1 MYLHVYIT
9 KDYDMYELKVNKV
22 SKNRMR
28 YDNEHIISLD
38 DIVYKNGKFSIA
50 KRVNIKFKAILP
62 EDKDK
67 AKEYV
72 LEMIK
77 HITDGIDETE
87 EMEQFDEITEAID
100 YIKELKESNGVN
112 EEYVSLKDVIIND
125 SVMNK
130 IEQTLKFLNKDEKY
144 RAIGAK
150 TPKNLLLYGPA
161 GTGKTLIAKALG
173 CESGRKVYTASAA
186 EFAEKYVGV
195 GPRRIRDLFNAA
207 RDNRPSIVFIDEID
221 CIAMKRTGDRNGED
235 IKMLNQ
241 LLTELDGIA
250 DNKDITVI
258 CTTNRLDMLDPA
270 FIRAGRFD
278 RKIKIEKPNYENRI
292 KMFELYLSK
301 VKHDNKIDLNILA
314 DITSGCNGAD
324 IQTIVNESA
333 ILAADKELSKVS
345 MDELTE
351 KAEEIM
357 QSNRDSNLEVNA
369 IGF

>member
-1 MYLHVYIT
+1 MYLHAYIT

-28 YDNEHIISLD
+28 YDNEHRISLD
-38 DIVYKNGKFSIA
+38 DIVYKNGKFLIA
-50 KRVNIKFKAILP
+50 KRVNMKFKVILP

-67 AKEYV
+67 ATEYV

-77 HITDGIDETE
+77 HITDGIDEAE
-87 EMEQFDEITEAID
+87 EMNQFDEITEAID

-112 EEYVSLKDVIIND
+112 EDYVSLKDVIIND

-144 RAIGAK
+144 REIGAK

-195 GPRRIRDLFNAA
+195 GPKRIRDLFDAA
-207 RDNRPSIVFIDEID
+207 RENRPSIVFIDEID

-314 DITSGCNGAD
+314 DITAGCNGAD

-333 ILAADKELSKVS
+333 ILAVDKELSKVS

-357 QSNRDSNLEVNA
+357 QSNKDSDLEANA